1 MEEEKGQGEWPNEGP
16 QSTDAEMHRLT
27 ESTVH
32 RLTVTVSQ
40 TMTMSCVMR
49 DGMKEGPGGRKGIVR
64 GNLIFLYFLWEH
76 RRSLTF
82 FFFFLCFYFLAWAL
96 GRFFFLFFFSFG
108 VGPWALGA

>member
-1 MEEEKGQGEWPNEGP
+1 MAEWGP

-32 RLTVTVSQ
+32 RLTVTDNDYEL
-40 TMTMSCVMR
+40 R

-64 GNLIFLYFLWEH
+64 GNLIFLYFLWEP

-82 FFFFLCFYFLAWAL
+82 FFL
-96 GRFFFLFFFSFG
+96 FFFMFLFFGVGAGNVFFFFFFFSFG
-108 VGPWALGA
+108 VGPWALGLGA

>member
-1 MEEEKGQGEWPNEGP
+1 MEEEKGQREWPNGGP

-32 RLTVTVSQ
+32 RLKVTDNDYEL
-40 TMTMSCVMR
+40 R
-49 DGMKEGPGGRKGIVR
+49 DGMKEGPGGRKGIAR

-82 FFFFLCFYFLAWAL
+82 FFFIFYVFIFWR
-96 GRFFFLFFFSFG
+96 GCWDVFFFFFFFG

>member
-1 MEEEKGQGEWPNEGP
+1 MEEEKGQGEWPNGGP

-32 RLTVTVSQ
+32 RLTVTDNDYEL
-40 TMTMSCVMR
+40 R

-76 RRSLTF
+76 RRFLTF
-82 FFFFLCFYFLAWAL
+82 FSLFFMFLFFGVGAGTFYLLF
-96 GRFFFLFFFSFG
+96 FSFFLFFWCG
-108 VGPWALGA
+108 AVGAGSLG